1 MADSR
6 RLTPNLAA
14 GALLVVLAA
23 ALLLWQRP
31 WETSTPDGVVP
42 VPDDAAALLDE
53 QFRELADAD
62 TERAFV
68 AAAGSGGQ
76 ARSFATAAWQ
86 ARSVLDVADVE
97 MRYLRGGEVPDR
109 ADGSTLAEVSVSW
122 RAGRD
127 SAVTGTSVRDA
138 TVDFRLDPRRDGT
151 FAVRTASVRDEPL
164 PLWLAGRIAVERE
177 PGIRVLTVDG
187 GVPDIDGPAMA
198 RVARDHVR
206 DVVTGVDTDLTIV
219 SPRTSALAADL
230 VGRPQREL
238 DPIAAVT
245 TTVDGGSRTSRVIV
259 LNPAHFAVMDA
270 RAAQVVVTHEAV
282 HLLTGAL
289 GAAAGEA
296 WVTEGFADFVALHD
310 DDAPLSLSAG
320 QVLRQVKEDGA
331 PQALPS
337 SIDFGRGEHLGA
349 VYESAWMVFRML
361 GERYSDKVILG
372 FYRDVMSGTDVGRA
386 VRRAFDLSV
395 AELTAQWRDYLT
407 KSASTVS

>member
-1 MADSR
+1 V
-6 RLTPNLAA
+6 TN
-14 GALLVVLAA
+14 
-23 ALLLWQRP
+23 
-31 WETSTPDGVVP
+31 
-42 VPDDAAALLDE
+42 
-53 QFRELADAD
+53 
-62 TERAFV
+62 
-68 AAAGSGGQ
+68 
-76 ARSFATAAWQ
+76 
-86 ARSVLDVADVE
+86 VE

-109 ADGSTLAEVSVSW
+109 ADGSTRAEVSVSW

-127 SAVTGTSVRDA
+127 SAITGTSVRDA

-151 FAVRTASVRDEPL
+151 FAIRAVSARDEPL
-164 PLWLAGRIAVERE
+164 PLWLAGRIALERQ

-187 GVPDIDGPAMA
+187 GVPEIDGPAMA

-206 DVVTGVDTDLTIV
+206 DVVPGVDTDLTIV

-230 VGRPQREL
+230 VGRPQREI

-245 TTVDGGSRTSRVIV
+245 TTVDGGTRTARVIV
-259 LNPAHFAVMDA
+259 LNPTHFAVMDA
-270 RAAQVVVTHEAV
+270 RAAQVVISHEAV

-289 GAAAGEA
+289 GTDSEE
-296 WVTEGFADFVALHD
+296 WVAEGFADFVALHD

-320 QVLRQVKEDGA
+320 QVLRQVKEEGA

-337 SIDFGRGEHLGA
+337 SSDFGQGEHLGA

-361 GERYSDKVILG
+361 GERYSDKVILA
-372 FYRDVMSGTDVGRA
+372 FYRDVMSGTDVSSA

-395 AELTAQWRDYLT
+395 AELTEQWRDYLT